1 MLQPVDWAR
10 EPESSLIATAGA
22 KRLLR
27 SIIDAMISAASRF
40 KSQAKHEIREHTT
53 EIWLTDASI
62 HGHNAVATIAMIL
75 ARVRARGTLIQLP
88 SRSKLLPH
96 AHSFPTVKSCY
107 CPSEASIAFAAL
119 DFHLFLTFSF
129 SFSSIA
135 FLSSFHS
142 LC

>member
-10 EPESSLIATAGA
+10 ELESSLIATAGA
-22 KRLLR
+22 KRLLM

-96 AHSFPTVKSCY
+96 AHSFPIVKSCY

-135 FLSSFHS
+135 FRSSFHS